1 MGATSVEARAVG
13 LVACPSPT
21 VATTALALALHDAAA
36 DRGLDVR
43 LLPAGADGRLPA
55 AQRREVAR
63 WHGVVSVSCA
73 GSPKPPALGERR
85 VVLDAVPSQ
94 SGWLR
99 TRVAHVVPDDDGAA
113 RHLGRAMA
121 AQAHAVVAVA
131 AVGSEADVATRW
143 TNGLRPTLGRLG
155 QVALAWSASPSG
167 AADRLQRILAAPPGS
182 RPSVVAA
189 MSDETASLVRSLL
202 RAVDLDDRVRVLT
215 RTADDAEDGGW
226 GVRLPVRAMVE
237 RALDLLAGVVTTGA
251 PPHVVTTV
259 PFVLAAPPA
268 RRDPV
273 SVH

>member
-1 MGATSVEARAVG
+1 MGATSVEARTVG
-13 LVACPSPT
+13 LVACPAPT
-21 VATTALALALHDAAA
+21 VATTALALAVHAAAA

-43 LLPAGADGRLPA
+43 LLPASVDGRLPA

-73 GSPKPPALGERR
+73 GSPKPPASGERR

-113 RHLGRAMA
+113 RHLGRALS

-131 AVGSEADVATRW
+131 AVGGEADVASRW
-143 TNGLRPTLGRLG
+143 AAGLRPALGRLG
-155 QVALAWSASPSG
+155 HVALAWSASPNG
-167 AADRLQRILAAPPGS
+167 AADRLERILAAPARPT
-182 RPSVVAA
+182 PSVVAA
-189 MSDETASLVRSLL
+189 MSDETAGLVRSLL
-202 RAVDLDDRVRVLT
+202 RAVGLDDRVRVLT
-215 RTADDAEDGGW
+215 RTADDAAGDGW
-226 GVRLPVRAMVE
+226 GVRLPARAMAD
-237 RALDLLAGVVTTGA
+237 RALELLAGVVTTGA
-251 PPHVVTTV
+251 TPRVVTTV